1 MKVGVLSLQGDYR
14 EQAMAVDGLP
24 GVEGVSMVRDRAGLE
39 GVDALMMP
47 GGESTAISDLLD
59 VTDLREPLEAR
70 IRDGLPVLATCAGL
84 ILLAKRVDRSR
95 AGEDPKPM
103 GVIDVA
109 LRRNDYGRQA
119 DSFEADVRVEGLARP
134 FPGVFIRA
142 PRLTAVGAGVE
153 RFARYGTEVVGVRK
167 GAVWGLTFHPEL
179 SPDRRVHE
187 LWLRAAGRA
196 AAQATAR
203 PKPRGPV
210 KGPEAR
216 KRRR

>member
-14 EQAMAVDGLP
+14 EQAMAIDGLP
-24 GVEGVSMVRDRAGLE
+24 GVETVSMVRDRAGLE

-47 GGESTAISDLLD
+47 GGESTSISDLLD

-95 AGEDPKPM
+95 AGDDPKPL

-153 RFARYGTEVVGVRK
+153 RFARYGSEVVGVRK
-167 GAVWGLTFHPEL
+167 GSIWGLTFHPEL
-179 SPDRRVHE
+179 SPDRRLHE
-187 LWLRAAGRA
+187 LWLRAIGQRPVRRTPARKRAGRA
-196 AAQATAR
+196 
-203 PKPRGPV
+203 RG
-210 KGPEAR
+210 R
-216 KRRR
+216 